1 MPTTEMIEK
10 VKNLR
15 DDFRTLSLTAYHQH
29 KDAFADAHDMT
40 SELVDELEAM
50 AQDTTP
56 ERQ

>member
-1 MPTTEMIEK
+1 MSTTEMISK

-15 DDFRTLSLTAYHQH
+15 DDFKTLSLTAYYQH
-29 KDAFADAHDMT
+29 KDAFADAHDMA
-40 SELVDELEAM
+40 SVLVDELEAM